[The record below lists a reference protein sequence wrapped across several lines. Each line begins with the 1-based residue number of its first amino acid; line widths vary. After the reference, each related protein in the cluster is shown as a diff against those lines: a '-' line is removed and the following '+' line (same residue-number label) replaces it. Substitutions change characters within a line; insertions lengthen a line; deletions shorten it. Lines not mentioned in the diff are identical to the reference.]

1 MHGSLLQC
9 CIFIFLYVFFLPCGL
24 YVQNSCLYTDAGY
37 CWYFFIP
44 WFLSLL
50 PEKDDFPS
58 SLFTSWF
65 MSKLTESFGGI
76 RVKFETNIFNARV
89 VIKQLKEQI
98 KKICTEGSD
107 WLRDWFYYFSRRW
120 VVMAVNL
127 LIIISEAPSS
137 INSKGTARCKN
148 LPAIRSN
155 KRQQMCKEK
164 IELNNPTLA
173 GYGISHVHFYL
184 GGGGV
189 PHHCNCLGFGGRE
202 RGRLFPSIFSFFL
215 FLNPYCLRFNYA
227 AKSLWFWAMI
237 NY

>member
-1 MHGSLLQC
+1 MLHIYLSVWVW
-9 CIFIFLYVFFLPCGL
+9 FLGFLFVFFFLLPCVL
-24 YVQNSCLYTDAGY
+24 YIQNSCLYIDVGY

-44 WFLSLL
+44 RFFTLL
-50 PEKDDFPS
+50 PEKEDFPS

-98 KKICTEGSD
+98 KKIFTEGSD

-120 VVMAVNL
+120 VVVAVNL

-148 LPAIRSN
+148 LPGIRSN
-155 KRQQMCKEK
+155 KRQQMWQER
-164 IELNNPTLA
+164 IEWNDPTLA
-173 GYGISHVHFYL
+173 GSGVSHVRFHP
-184 GGGGV
+184 GGGGGS
-189 PHHCNCLGFGGRE
+189 HHRHSRGFGGHGGE
-202 RGRLFPSIFSFFL
+202 ALSLYFVGFSFFPSFPL
-215 FLNPYCLRFNYA
+215 ARPVLLTIQLCG
-227 AKSLWFWAMI
+227 
-237 NY
+237 

>member
-1 MHGSLLQC
+1 
-9 CIFIFLYVFFLPCGL
+9 
-24 YVQNSCLYTDAGY
+24 
-37 CWYFFIP
+37 
-44 WFLSLL
+44 
-50 PEKDDFPS
+50 
-58 SLFTSWF
+58 

-137 INSKGTARCKN
+137 INSEATARHKN

-155 KRQQMCKEK
+155 KRQQMCKER

-173 GYGISHVHFYL
+173 GCGISHVHFYL
-184 GGGGV
+184 GGGRA
-189 PHHCNCLGFGGRE
+189 PHHSDSLGFGEGE
-202 RGRLFPSIFSFFL
+202 TEGGCFPLCFFSFFPL
-215 FLNPYCLRFNYA
+215 AQPVLLTIQLCG
-227 AKSLWFWAMI
+227 
-237 NY
+237 

>member
-1 MHGSLLQC
+1 MD
-9 CIFIFLYVFFLPCGL
+9 V
-24 YVQNSCLYTDAGY
+24 GY
-37 CWYFFIP
+37 CWYLSIPRFFT
-44 WFLSLL
+44 LL
-50 PEKDDFPS
+50 PEKEDFPS

-76 RVKFETNIFNARV
+76 RVKFETNIFNACV

-98 KKICTEGSD
+98 KKIFTEGSD

-148 LPAIRSN
+148 LPGIRSN
-155 KRQQMCKEK
+155 KRQQMWKE
-164 IELNNPTLA
+164 ITEWNGPTLA
-173 GYGISHVHFYL
+173 GSGMSHVHFHP

-189 PHHCNCLGFGGRE
+189 PITAIPGALRDTGG
-202 RGRLFPSIFSFFL
+202 GSFPLFCWVFFSPL
-215 FLNPYCLRFNYA
+215 AQAVLLTIQLCG
-227 AKSLWFWAMI
+227 
-237 NY
+237 

>member
-1 MHGSLLQC
+1 MHGNLLQC
-9 CIFIFLYVFFLPCGL
+9 CIFIFQFVVFLLCGL
-24 YVQNSCLYTDAGY
+24 YIQKSCPYTDAGD
-37 CWYFFIP
+37 
-44 WFLSLL
+44 FLTSRVLTFL
-50 PEKDDFPS
+50 PEWENFPS

-98 KKICTEGSD
+98 KNICTEGSD

-155 KRQQMCKEK
+155 KRQQMCKER

-173 GYGISHVHFYL
+173 GYGISHFYL
-184 GGGGV
+184 GA
-189 PHHCNCLGFGGRE
+189 E
-202 RGRLFPSIFSFFL
+202 ESPSLQFSG
-215 FLNPYCLRFNYA
+215 
-227 AKSLWFWAMI
+227 I
-237 NY
+237 

>member
-1 MHGSLLQC
+1 ME
-9 CIFIFLYVFFLPCGL
+9 IFCSVAYLFFCLFSCLVGCTYKRVAHTLMQEIFFTPWVLTFLPEWE
-24 YVQNSCLYTDAGY
+24 N
-37 CWYFFIP
+37 
-44 WFLSLL
+44 
-50 PEKDDFPS
+50 FPS

-98 KKICTEGSD
+98 KKICTERSD

-155 KRQQMCKEK
+155 KRQQMCKER

-173 GYGISHVHFYL
+173 GYGISHFYL

-189 PHHCNCLGFGGRE
+189 PITAILWDLGERE
-202 RGRLFPSIFSFFL
+202 GEVLSLFFFFFL
-215 FLNPYCLRFNYA
+215 FPLTKPVLLTIQLCG
-227 AKSLWFWAMI
+227 
-237 NY
+237 

>member
-1 MHGSLLQC
+1 MRD
-9 CIFIFLYVFFLPCGL
+9 V
-24 YVQNSCLYTDAGY
+24 AGKGVKRSR
-37 CWYFFIP
+37 YFFIP
-44 WFLSLL
+44 RFLTIL
-50 PEKDDFPS
+50 PEKKDFPS
-58 SLFTSWF
+58 HLFTSWF

-155 KRQQMCKEK
+155 KRQQMCKER
-164 IELNNPTLA
+164 IELTNPTLP
-173 GYGISHVHFYL
+173 GDGITHVHFYL
-184 GGGGV
+184 GGGGIL
-189 PHHCNCLGFGGRE
+189 HHCGSLRFGGERE
-202 RGRLFPSIFSFFL
+202 RLFSLFSSPL
-215 FLNPYCLRFNYA
+215 
-227 AKSLWFWAMI
+227 
-237 NY
+237 